1 MNKITYTY
9 PGSDLDRARNM
20 IAALGSFWS
29 RTYTGIDQLVSYA
42 NATAQLLAQSHLN
55 LLETVASLSRYD
67 VPVFH
72 EENWY
77 ALTIKKSELNSVRTN
92 LTQFN
97 NNNNTFNDGEL
108 VFDSAAELDFYAF
121 PLPTNIA
128 GAAKVVNRII
138 NPTVALDFN
147 VDFVLDAPRNA
158 ILFAENPF
166 TNPAFLRRVITGPD
180 GKEDEELVLWLFKT
194 HVDYD
199 YIFSQFA
206 YAVGMRLKSSSGAK
220 QLMNAVITGLING
233 GASVESL
240 DLALSAI
247 TGVPI
252 SAEPEET
259 VETIVRDG
267 HGLVIITDKSV
278 YRFTEDVTVVVAVG
292 QKITA
297 GTRLID
303 AFNVLEFHQGVVAD
317 ELEALALDRGVLAG
331 CFYSD
336 LLFENKDVPL
346 EVDTDHLSGYTY
358 VRFGL
363 GGFPTD
369 VDKFF
374 DELHA
379 RGIEAAEEPDAACF
393 LKPNIFTTRGE
404 LPSVGTLNIVYQ
416 TADTNKFYQWRI
428 VQPAREATGAYIA
441 LTPEE
446 REACGFDWLQFF
458 SRASFPQVGYEDK
471 LYVAAD
477 TGVFYKWVTEVPG
490 SPAVGIYA
498 EVLPPAKRTGTLA
511 RLLDTRRQPDGEPT
525 AANLPA
531 TINPLKFLV
540 ENVLRNNAFCVTI
553 TVAALGQNHL
563 GLYNIR
569 HLKRLI
575 PPQTLMFLVYKLRPA
590 VDRIKEINL
599 NETLRKFTAAEPLAD
614 AIPDDYVSELGLS
627 VKIISGTCQ

>member
-1 MNKITYTY
+1 VNKITYTY
-9 PGSDLDRARNM
+9 PGSDLDRAKNL

-42 NATAQLLAQSHLN
+42 NATAQLLAQAHLN

-77 ALTIKKSELNSVRTN
+77 PLTIKKSELNSVKTN
-92 LTQFN
+92 LTLFN
-97 NNNNTFNDGEL
+97 NNANTFNDGEL
-108 VFDSAAELDFYAF
+108 VFNSAADMDFYAF
-121 PLPTNIA
+121 PLPPNVA
-128 GAAKVVNRII
+128 GVAKIVNRII
-138 NPTVALDFN
+138 NPTAALDFN
-147 VDFVLDAPRNA
+147 VDFVLDPQRSA
-158 ILFAENPF
+158 IIFAANPF
-166 TNPAFLRRVITGPD
+166 NNPAFLRRAIEGTN

-194 HVDYD
+194 HLDYD

-206 YAVGMRLKSSSGAK
+206 YAVGMRLKSSAGAK
-220 QLMNAVITGLING
+220 QLVNAVITGLING

-240 DLALSAI
+240 DLALSAL
-247 TGVPI
+247 TGVPL
-252 SAEPEET
+252 STEPEET
-259 VETIVRDG
+259 VETIVRDA
-267 HGLVIITDKSV
+267 HGLVIITDKAV
-278 YRFTEDVTVVVAVG
+278 YRFTEDVTPLVAVG
-292 QKITA
+292 QRLAA
-297 GTRLID
+297 GTRLVD
-303 AFNVLEFHQGVVAD
+303 AFNVHEFHRGVVLE

-336 LLFENKDVPL
+336 LLFENKEVPL
-346 EVDTDHLSGYTY
+346 EIDTEHPSGYTY
-358 VRFGL
+358 VKFGL

-379 RGIEAAEEPDAACF
+379 RGIEAAETPDASCF
-393 LKPNIFTTRGE
+393 LKPNIFTTRGD
-404 LPSVGTLNIVYQ
+404 LPSVGTLNVIYQ
-416 TADTNKFYQWRI
+416 TADTNKFYRWLI
-428 VQPAREATGAYIA
+428 VQPAREATGDYIA

-446 REACGFDWLQFF
+446 RESCKFDWLQFF

-490 SPAVGIYA
+490 SPAVGIYS

-511 RLLDTRRQPDGEPT
+511 QILDRRRQPDGEPT
-525 AANLPA
+525 AANLP
-531 TINPLKFLV
+531 TSINPLKFLV

-553 TVAALGQNHL
+553 EVAALGQNHL

-569 HLKRLI
+569 HLRRLI

-590 VDRIKEINL
+590 ANRINDT
-599 NETLRKFTAAEPLAD
+599 NFTETLRKFTAAEPLGD
-614 AIPDDYVSELGLS
+614 TVPDDYVSELGLS